1 MTTIKDD
8 LFSYV
13 KHVNILNQDFIST
26 ISKPSK
32 EVQEMVYQ
40 LAFLDMY
47 ETGLNYP
54 KVNLAKKDISQAEK
68 LIDEELLNKYKQKIT
83 GLQTM
88 FKNPD
93 SALSIT
99 IKGLATNVADQDIA
113 EFYRYL
119 TAKLMNI
126 SIQSTN
132 PRLTNVITTLN
143 VIMSNNQLNQQ
154 QSNMTI
160 VIIIILVILML
171 FLYVT
176 YLKPYLKKNKEDSD
190 SDSDE

>member
-68 LIDEELLNKYKQKIT
+68 LIDEELLKKYKQKIT